1 MFISCETTALI
12 YMEMTKLLKSAP
24 KHPPVI
30 GMLTYAQAGVDDEK
44 TRKALRGI
52 ISLAKASFE
61 FRKGRLGEPK
71 EDIGHYAA
79 LMDFRE
85 FYLAMT
91 TDGVGTKILVA
102 EAVEKYDTVGIDMVA
117 MNVNDLICVGAEP
130 VALVDYLAVK
140 EPDDEVFTQIARGIY
155 EGAEQSGMAVVGGE
169 TAVLPELVKGF
180 DLAGTAIG
188 VVGKERVITGRNIKP
203 GDAVIG
209 IESSGI
215 HSNGLTLARKL
226 LIPKYG
232 LDYEYEGRELWEW
245 LLEPTRI
252 YVKPI
257 LELLESVEVHGL
269 AHITGGGLLN
279 LKRLTHHGFSLEMP
293 GIDGIFRLIHENGV
307 PLDEMFRVFNMGV
320 GMAVIVPPEEREEA
334 LDVLNRYFRSFELGA
349 VTEKPGITVE
359 NYGVRL

>member
-1 MFISCETTALI
+1 MANFLNSSQDQIL
-12 YMEMTKLLKSAP
+12 
-24 KHPPVI
+24 VI
-30 GMLTYAQAGVDDEK
+30 IMLTYAQAGVDDKK
-44 TRKALRGI
+44 TQRALKSI
-52 ISLAKASFE
+52 ISLARATFKLRE
-61 FRKGRLGEPK
+61 GKIGVPVK
-71 EDIGHYAA
+71 DIGHYAA
-79 LMDFRE
+79 LIDFE
-85 FYLAMT
+85 NFYLAMT

-102 EAVEKYDTVGIDMVA
+102 EAVGKFDTIGIDMIA

-130 VALVDYLAVK
+130 VALVDYLAVR
-140 EPDDEVFTQIARGIY
+140 EPNDKIFEEIAKGLY
-155 EGAEQSGMAVVGGE
+155 EGAKQSGIAIVGGE
-169 TAVLPELVKGF
+169 TAVMPDLINGF

-188 VVGKERVITGRNIKP
+188 IVEKDKVITGEKIKP

-232 LDYEYEGRELWEW
+232 LEYEFEGKKLWEY

-257 LELLESVEVHGL
+257 LELLEEVEVHGI

-279 LKRLTHHGFSLEMP
+279 LKRLSNYGFSLKMP
-293 GIDGIFRLIHENGV
+293 PIGGIFKLIHESGV

-320 GMAVIVPPEEREEA
+320 GMMVIVPPEEKEDA
-334 LDVLNRYFRSFELGA
+334 LTILNRHFETFELGA
-349 VTEKPGITVE
+349 VTENPGIRVE
-359 NYGVRL
+359 NYGVLL